1 MAFFLI
7 MVATG
12 WVWSE
17 HMTEE
22 RVHFPEREREFQGE
36 VKRGWRARIQ
46 ERFKRGGVLVFI
58 LGLLGTS
65 QWLSWPIRS
74 HADFFVPLCS
84 STHLINYHVMA
95 SHIARILHSLAK
107 YPFECGFY
115 SQNMMHLT
123 GNQLKEMFKA
133 GIITLIHTKHDINP

>member
-1 MAFFLI
+1 

-22 RVHFPEREREFQGE
+22 RVHFPERERESSKE
-36 VKRGWRARIQ
+36 KLREAEELR
-46 ERFKRGGVLVFI
+46 ERFQGGVLVFI

-74 HADFFVPLCS
+74 HADSLCRFVAPP
-84 STHLINYHVMA
+84 T
-95 SHIARILHSLAK
+95 
-107 YPFECGFY
+107 
-115 SQNMMHLT
+115 
-123 GNQLKEMFKA
+123 
-133 GIITLIHTKHDINP
+133 